1 MLTLRQPQPNIFGH
15 KTENNIILQQII
27 ENGSDT
33 LENAIAN
40 GHANDVHRHTTERP
54 PSSSSD
60 GKEKSP
66 INPAMNTVK
75 KHIETARGVVVPAV
89 KQSIDKYVLP
99 NAKKAGDSAVRG
111 WKAFRRFVRPVV
123 NKAIGG
129 GRAFGERLASM
140 KHWESS
146 NEEEKAEEKKKHEE
160 KVEKREEKKDKEKK
174 KKKKNKKEHKTTVEK
189 KEQKHDEKKGN
200 EAKKEKEELD
210 ERKKEQEGHREE
222 ATEVISE
229 MEEKLNELKL
239 EDIEKKRKELNDIEQ
254 QKDDELR
261 KKKGKMVAVD
271 TENDFEPEAKKERI
285 EWKKSLGPND
295 FDDQK
300 SATSSSSSSD
310 SDESSE

>member
-1 MLTLRQPQPNIFGH
+1 MFIGSLILLISCANCS
-15 KTENNIILQQII
+15 TE
-27 ENGSDT
+27 S
-33 LENAIAN
+33 
-40 GHANDVHRHTTERP
+40 TTERP

-60 GKEKSP
+60 GKEKAP
-66 INPAMNTVK
+66 INPALNTVK

-146 NEEEKAEEKKKHEE
+146 GEEEKAEEEKKH
-160 KVEKREEKKDKEKK
+160 KE
-174 KKKKNKKEHKTTVEK
+174 KEHKTTVEK
-189 KEQKHDEKKGN
+189 KEQKHEEKKEN
-200 EAKKEKEELD
+200 EAKKEEEELG
-210 ERKKEQEGHREE
+210 ESKKEQEGHKEE

-229 MEEKLNELKL
+229 VEEKLNELKL
-239 EDIEKKRKELNDIEQ
+239 EDIEKQRKELNDIEQ

-261 KKKGKMVAVD
+261 KKKGKMIAVD
-271 TENDFEPEAKKERI
+271 TENDFEHEAKKEG
-285 EWKKSLGPND
+285 WKMSLGPNV
-295 FDDQK
+295 FDDK
-300 SATSSSSSSD
+300 KSSSSSD
-310 SDESSE
+310 SGSNESSE